1 MAEVKKTTTKTTTAK
16 KTTAPKTTTKKAE
29 GTTKATATKKT
40 TTTKTA
46 AQKVEK
52 VETAAPVVEVKVEAP
67 AKKAGPMLKI
77 TLVKS
82 ASGRLAKQKRTL
94 EALGL
99 TKINSVTVKP
109 DNAQTQ
115 GMIFVVKHLVK
126 VESVKEK

>member
-1 MAEVKKTTTKTTTAK
+1 MAEEKKTTAKTASTSTAK
-16 KTTAPKTTTKKAE
+16 KTTAPKTTAKK
-29 GTTKATATKKT
+29 

-46 AQKVEK
+46 PKKVE
-52 VETAAPVVEVKVEAP
+52 EVKVEVNEVVEEVKAP
-67 AKKAGPMLKI
+67 AKKVSNKKAGPMLKI

-82 ASGRLAKQKRTL
+82 ASGRLVKQQRTL

-109 DNAQTQ
+109 DNAQTK

-126 VESVKEK
+126 VESVKEN

>member
-1 MAEVKKTTTKTTTAK
+1 MAEEKKTTKTAAAKTTTTKA
-16 KTTAPKTTTKKAE
+16 ATTKKAE
-29 GTTKATATKKT
+29 GTTKTTAAKKA
-40 TTTKTA
+40 TTTK
-46 AQKVEK
+46 KVEAK
-52 VETAAPVVEVKVEAP
+52 AEVKVEAKAAEVKTAP

-82 ASGRLAKQKRTL
+82 ANGRLIKQKRTL

-126 VESVKEK
+126 VESVKEN